1 MLRRGNG
8 GRTKGRVTL
17 VQPVHGNLPGG
28 PRLAQERET
37 VRKWAEGSTEGQ
49 RAKCQL
55 VRILKAEGNGDR
67 GKKGR

>member
-1 MLRRGNG
+1 MLSRGDG

-28 PRLAQERET
+28 PRLVQERET

-49 RAKCQL
+49 RAKVSAC
-55 VRILKAEGNGDR
+55 ENT
-67 GKKGR
+67 KGRRQR